1 MDKTFTKIF
10 KIKFMFEDTI
20 YSKIEQEYFESI
32 IILKKSYRTL
42 SLLKKGLIA
51 KEKNEIDAKHQIFT
65 IYKFIGTIPIWNS
78 SEISRNLS
86 QIDIEKKI
94 FVVGKKLSNKME
106 MKIPFYNLID
116 KIDDRWKDINDII
129 NDIDEIKEN
138 ISNYANKIFNLY
150 FKLAYDETKHEK

>member
-1 MDKTFTKIF
+1 MS
-10 KIKFMFEDTI
+10 EDI
-20 YSKIEQEYFESI
+20 MYSKIEQEYFESI
-32 IILKKSYRTL
+32 IILKKSYITL
-42 SLLKKGLIA
+42 SLLRKGLIA
-51 KEKNEIDAKHQIFT
+51 KEQNKLDAKSQIFT

-78 SEISRNLS
+78 SEISRNLN

-116 KIDDRWKDINDII
+116 KIDDRWKDVNDII

-138 ISNYANKIFNLY
+138 ISSYANKIFNLY
-150 FKLAYDETKHEK
+150 FKLEYNETKQEK